1 MHVLYVCPSQRV
13 SVGFW
18 VLSSEE
24 TQGGQKIRVS
34 SLLLKLFPPNYN
46 DGALGEWR
54 TLEALHS
61 CPALPPPSH
70 DCILTLLPQQPSAED
85 THTHRDTH
93 CHAQMHTFKHQTC
106 SSYKAGLYSLGRVYA
121 LYVFAPVCVY
131 IGVCMCAW
139 TLVFPLSSGLPTTNI
154 APSLFPSFSLPLFCC
169 TNPLPPHPSHYGPW
183 KTSTTFP
190 PDPNAHLTKMLHP
203 HMWL

>member
-1 MHVLYVCPSQRV
+1 MKNTRSP
-13 SVGFW
+13 
-18 VLSSEE
+18 
-24 TQGGQKIRVS
+24 
-34 SLLLKLFPPNYN
+34 SLL
-46 DGALGEWR
+46 
-54 TLEALHS
+54 S
-61 CPALPPPSH
+61 CPPSSFPWLH
-70 DCILTLLPQQPSAED
+70 PHPASSATFSRGH

-169 TNPLPPHPSHYGPW
+169 TNPPPPHPSHYGPW

>member
-1 MHVLYVCPSQRV
+1 MFARHRGSVWV
-13 SVGFW
+13 SGFFL
-18 VLSSEE
+18 VRKPR
-24 TQGGQKIRVS
+24 GGKKIRVS
-34 SLLLKLFPPNYN
+34 SLLLKWFPPNYN

-121 LYVFAPVCVY
+121 LYVFAPVCVCVY
-131 IGVCMCAW
+131 RCVYVCVNPGISSLERV
-139 TLVFPLSSGLPTTNI
+139 TNHKHSSLSLSI
-154 APSLFPSFSLPLFCC
+154 FFSSSLLL
-169 TNPLPPHPSHYGPW
+169 Y
-183 KTSTTFP
+183 
-190 PDPNAHLTKMLHP
+190 
-203 HMWL
+203 

>member
-1 MHVLYVCPSQRV
+1 MKNTRSP
-13 SVGFW
+13 
-18 VLSSEE
+18 
-24 TQGGQKIRVS
+24 
-34 SLLLKLFPPNYN
+34 SLL
-46 DGALGEWR
+46 
-54 TLEALHS
+54 S
-61 CPALPPPSH
+61 CPPSSFPWLH
-70 DCILTLLPQQPSAED
+70 PHPASSA
-85 THTHRDTH
+85 TFSRGHTHRDTH

-169 TNPLPPHPSHYGPW
+169 TNPPPPHPSHYGPW

>member
-1 MHVLYVCPSQRV
+1 MNEEHSKPFTPVLP
-13 SVGFW
+13 
-18 VLSSEE
+18 
-24 TQGGQKIRVS
+24 
-34 SLLLKLFPPNYN
+34 SLLLPMTASSPCFLSN
-46 DGALGEWR
+46 L
-54 TLEALHS
+54 
-61 CPALPPPSH
+61 
-70 DCILTLLPQQPSAED
+70 QPR
-85 THTHRDTH
+85 THTHTETH
-93 CHAQMHTFKHQTC
+93 TATHKCTHLNTKPVAHTKQ
-106 SSYKAGLYSLGRVYA
+106 
-121 LYVFAPVCVY
+121 VFILLDVSMLSMFLHLCVCVY

-169 TNPLPPHPSHYGPW
+169 TNPPPPHPSHYGPW

>member
-1 MHVLYVCPSQRV
+1 MKNTRSP
-13 SVGFW
+13 
-18 VLSSEE
+18 
-24 TQGGQKIRVS
+24 
-34 SLLLKLFPPNYN
+34 SLL
-46 DGALGEWR
+46 
-54 TLEALHS
+54 S
-61 CPALPPPSH
+61 CPPSSFPWLH
-70 DCILTLLPQQPSAED
+70 PHPASSATFSRGHTHTD
-85 THTHRDTH
+85 THRR
-93 CHAQMHTFKHQTC
+93 AQMHTFKLQTC

-169 TNPLPPHPSHYGPW
+169 TNPPPPCHSHYGPW